1 MDRSRRAVAIEP
13 HPTRDAERAPGAD
26 PDAAASGSLFGNR
39 NFRLFFIGQLIS
51 NTGNWLQLAAQ
62 AVLVKQ
68 LSGSS
73 FAVGMT
79 TAALFVPVWIFALPG
94 GRLADA
100 VDRRRVLVAMEVL
113 AMGAT
118 AVLAVLAATGHATV
132 AAVVVVALLVGVQ
145 FAVSIPTMM
154 ALLPAL
160 VERRQIGQA
169 IGMNSITYNIA
180 RALGPALATAIIA
193 TLGFGI
199 TFALNALS
207 FVALIAAVL
216 MLRPRATPQL
226 DGGGGSVREALAYA
240 WSDRR
245 LRAMLAG
252 VASVAIAS
260 APVVAL
266 APTFARDVFG
276 ERAADAGLLISGF
289 GTGAIA
295 GALMLTRAFRS
306 HGRAR
311 FELLVPAGVVLSA
324 SLVAFALSPSLATG
338 AICLGVAGL
347 GFIASNV
354 TWTTGVQQ
362 AAPEHLRGRIMGIWT
377 LAYLGVWPIAAPV
390 GGAIADLVSPRAA
403 VLVMALPVF
412 VVALIG
418 VRVIR
423 RDPSTAASR

>member
-1 MDRSRRAVAIEP
+1 M
-13 HPTRDAERAPGAD
+13 D
-26 PDAAASGSLFGNR
+26 PDPPASGGLFANR
-39 NFRLFFIGQLIS
+39 NFRLFFTGQLIS

-113 AMGAT
+113 AMVATGA
-118 AVLAVLAATGHATV
+118 LAALAATGHATV

-169 IGMNSITYNIA
+169 IGMNSITYNVA

-193 TLGFGI
+193 TLGFGL

-207 FVALIAAVL
+207 FVALIVAVL
-216 MLRPRATPQL
+216 MLRPRMTLEADAADGA
-226 DGGGGSVREALAYA
+226 DGGSIREALAFA

-245 LRAMLAG
+245 LRAMLVG

-266 APTFARDVFG
+266 APTFAHDVFG

-289 GTGAIA
+289 GTGAIV
-295 GALMLTRAFRS
+295 GALFLTRAFRS

-311 FELLVPAGVVLSA
+311 FELLVPAGLILSA
-324 SLVAFALSPSLATG
+324 SLIAFALSPSLPIG
-338 AICLGVAGL
+338 AICLALAGA

-377 LAYLGVWPIAAPV
+377 LAYLGMWPIAAPV
-390 GGAIADLVSPRAA
+390 GGAIADIVSPRVA
-403 VLVMALPVF
+403 VLVMALPV
-412 VVALIG
+412 VVAAIAG

-423 RDPSTAASR
+423 RLTPAAASSPAR